1 MNKIRGIIVQ
11 VNKSPKYQQPKTN
24 KFLKKSLIKD

>member
-11 VNKSPKYQQPKTN
+11 VNKSPKYQQPKTD
-24 KFLKKSLIKD
+24 KFLKESSTQD